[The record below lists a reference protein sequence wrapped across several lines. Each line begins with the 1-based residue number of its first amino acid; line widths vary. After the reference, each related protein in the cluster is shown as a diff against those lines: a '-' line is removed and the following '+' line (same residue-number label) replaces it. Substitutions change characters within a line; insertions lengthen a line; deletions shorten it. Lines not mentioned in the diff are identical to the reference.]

1 MTFYITHIAP
11 YPAVCL
17 LIASNLVLLQFK
29 SSLIQVFVLRQGQ
42 ERVETSN
49 EQRLPLKKRHY
60 HISTAAAC
68 LQPTSCLPQA
78 DSMVTAV
85 DCTKKALERTTAQEK
100 DKLPSTGS
108 VGIAGKGQGKP
119 TADRPVIVRDKSG
132 CGSGSGGGSTGYVNS
147 GEMKSKP
154 IVDLP
159 RNSIDEAIEACI
171 TRYTATSP
179 PVEISAPSV
188 HSVIATPKKRHR
200 LETAAVAGLMGR
212 SSCTSVSKSK
222 DSASDSGAVN
232 SNKMSG
238 AAVATPPPSKRTV
251 SRSASANSG
260 SVVAL
265 SGDSLVSPD
274 PIKTS
279 LAPDSSVGVSSE
291 ATADLVTLVSPAVK
305 VSSSV
310 SKVTSSCKVS
320 PPVNKVAS
328 QTHKASSPT
337 NKTSVSVSK
346 SLSPVSKPS
355 VVTSS
360 KVSSPTKVTAANS
373 KVSSS
378 PSTKVSVSSPSKVTT
393 SVTSSTTR
401 LLSTS
406 GSKGLSQSTK
416 VTSPVS
422 KTLVPGLKATSPKV
436 FAVSSKASSFPSTVM
451 TVSSATVTTTTTT
464 AATMAATAVVSAAT
478 TTITA
483 VSVTAVDEMMLSSRL
498 AAMPTQHNL
507 RLKRANR
514 TSEKDESNLRRGVVG
529 RKKKLIREIRVHVT
543 KLSPSDF
550 LLKKAVGV
558 VKQRVRRR
566 KAINRTGF
574 PIKKKKKKQCASGD
588 TKLLKCLNSVPIP
601 TPLSTPVISIDVKKS
616 LADSSTAKTPA
627 QNSVSKEILN
637 CADTKRPHNLS
648 RKDRSSRIS
657 ESNPK
662 DRGVEKESKVK
673 GEPEKKQIETV
684 RQTVN
689 GKRDAVKLPLESIYV
704 KEKKEHLDTPRE
716 EKDSNSNKASSI
728 QVVMEDAQCSE
739 TKESQVSS
747 KQSKGSV
754 VDSGIDQLKPTD
766 SCSLMSPAAE
776 PGLTVASGQAFDT
789 GDKDSRARNK
799 RKRDGSKDDCPLPL
813 GSKRMKKCRDED
825 MDQDDR

>member
-1 MTFYITHIAP
+1 M
-11 YPAVCL
+11 
-17 LIASNLVLLQFK
+17 
-29 SSLIQVFVLRQGQ
+29 
-42 ERVETSN
+42 
-49 EQRLPLKKRHY
+49 KKRHY

-68 LQPTSCLPQA
+68 LQPTSCQPQS

-85 DCTKKALERTTAQEK
+85 DCTKKALDRTTAQEK
-100 DKLPSTGS
+100 EKLPSTGG

-119 TADRPVIVRDKSG
+119 TADKPVIVREKGG
-132 CGSGSGGGSTGYVNS
+132 CGSGSGGGSTSCVNS

-179 PVEISAPSV
+179 PVENSTPSV

-200 LETAAVAGLMGR
+200 LETAAVAGLVGR
-212 SSCTSVSKSK
+212 SSCTSVSRSK
-222 DSASDSGAVN
+222 DSASESGAVS

-238 AAVATPPPSKRTV
+238 VAVATPPPSKRTV

-260 SVVAL
+260 SVVAV
-265 SGDSLVSPD
+265 SSDSVVSPD
-274 PIKTS
+274 SVKTCMV
-279 LAPDSSVGVSSE
+279 PDSSVSVSSE
-291 ATADLVTLVSPAVK
+291 ATVDLATLLSPAQK

-310 SKVTSSCKVS
+310 SKVTSSCKLS
-320 PPVNKVAS
+320 PPVNKIAS
-328 QTHKASSPT
+328 QAHKVSSPT
-337 NKTSVSVSK
+337 NKTSVSVSR
-346 SLSPVSKPS
+346 SFSPVSKPS

-360 KVSSPTKVTAANS
+360 KVSSPTKVTAANN
-373 KVSSS
+373 KVSLS
-378 PSTKVSVSSPSKVTT
+378 PATKVSVSSPSKVTT
-393 SVTSSTTR
+393 SVTSAANRVS
-401 LLSTS
+401 STS
-406 GSKGLSQSTK
+406 GSKGISQSNK
-416 VTSPVS
+416 VASPVS
-422 KTLVPGLKATSPKV
+422 KSLVPGLKSTSPKV
-436 FAVSSKASSFPSTVM
+436 VAVSSKVNSLPSTVM
-451 TVSSATVTTTTTT
+451 TVSAATVTTTTTT
-464 AATMAATAVVSAAT
+464 AATMAATAVVTAAT
-478 TTITA
+478 MITT
-483 VSVTAVDEMMLSSRL
+483 VSTTAVDEMTLSSRL
-498 AAMPTQHNL
+498 AAIPTQHNL

-514 TSEKDESNLRRGVVG
+514 TSEKDESHLRRSGMG

-574 PIKKKKKKQCASGD
+574 PIKKKKKKQCVNGD
-588 TKLLKCLNSVPIP
+588 MKLLKCPNSVPIP
-601 TPLSTPVISIDVKKS
+601 TPLSMPVISIDVKKS
-616 LADSSTAKTPA
+616 HADNSTTKTPA
-627 QNSVSKEILN
+627 QNSVGKEILN

-648 RKDRSSRIS
+648 RKDRSNRIP

-662 DRGVEKESKVK
+662 DRGVEKENKVK
-673 GEPEKKQIETV
+673 GELEKKQLDTV

-689 GKRDAVKLPLESIYV
+689 GRRDAVKLPLEGISL
-704 KEKKEHLDTPRE
+704 KEKKEQLETSRE
-716 EKDSNSNKASSI
+716 EKNVISNKVDNI
-728 QVVMEDAQCSE
+728 QVMMDDAQCSE
-739 TKESQVSS
+739 TKESQLSL

-754 VDSGIDQLKPTD
+754 VDSGLDHLKVTD
-766 SCSLMSPAAE
+766 SCSLVSPGAD
-776 PGLTVASGQAFDT
+776 PGLPVASVQASDT

-799 RKRDGSKDDCPLPL
+799 RKRDSSKDECPLPL

>member
-1 MTFYITHIAP
+1 
-11 YPAVCL
+11 
-17 LIASNLVLLQFK
+17 
-29 SSLIQVFVLRQGQ
+29 
-42 ERVETSN
+42 
-49 EQRLPLKKRHY
+49 
-60 HISTAAAC
+60 
-68 LQPTSCLPQA
+68 
-78 DSMVTAV
+78 MVTAV
-85 DCTKKALERTTAQEK
+85 DCTKKALDRTTTQEK
-100 DKLPSTGS
+100 EKLPSTGG

-119 TADRPVIVRDKSG
+119 TAEKPVIVRDKGG
-132 CGSGSGGGSTGYVNS
+132 CGSGSGGGSTSYVNS

-179 PVEISAPSV
+179 PVENSTPSV

-200 LETAAVAGLMGR
+200 LETAAVAGLVGR

-222 DSASDSGAVN
+222 DSATDSSAV
-232 SNKMSG
+232 SSSKMSG
-238 AAVATPPPSKRTV
+238 VAVATPPPSKRTV

-260 SVVAL
+260 SVVAV
-265 SGDSLVSPD
+265 SSDSIINPD
-274 PIKTS
+274 SVKTS
-279 LAPDSSVGVSSE
+279 MVPDSSVGVSSE
-291 ATADLVTLVSPAVK
+291 ATVDLATLVSPALK

-310 SKVTSSCKVS
+310 SKVTASSKVS
-320 PPVNKVAS
+320 PPVNKMTS
-328 QTHKASSPT
+328 QAHKTSSPT

-346 SLSPVSKPS
+346 SFSPVSKPS
-355 VVTSS
+355 VMTSS

-373 KVSSS
+373 KVSLS
-378 PSTKVSVSSPSKVTT
+378 PTTKVSVSSPSKVTT
-393 SVTSSTTR
+393 SVTSAATR
-401 LLSTS
+401 VLSTS
-406 GSKGLSQSTK
+406 GSKGISQSNK

-422 KTLVPGLKATSPKV
+422 KSLVPGLKATSPKV
-436 FAVSSKASSFPSTVM
+436 VAVSSKVNSFPSTIM
-451 TVSSATVTTTTTT
+451 TVSAATVTTTTTT
-464 AATMAATAVVSAAT
+464 AATVAATAVVTAAT
-478 TTITA
+478 TTITT
-483 VSVTAVDEMMLSSRL
+483 VSTTAVDEMMLSSRL

-514 TSEKDESNLRRGVVG
+514 TSEKDDSHLRRSGVG

-574 PIKKKKKKQCASGD
+574 PIKKKKKKQCVSGD
-588 TKLLKCLNSVPIP
+588 MKLLKYPNSVPIP

-616 LADSSTAKTPA
+616 HADNSTTKIPA
-627 QNSVSKEILN
+627 QNSGGKEVLN

-648 RKDRSSRIS
+648 RKDRSNRIP

-662 DRGVEKESKVK
+662 DRGVEKENKVK
-673 GEPEKKQIETV
+673 GELEKKQLETV

-689 GKRDAVKLPLESIYV
+689 GRRDAVKLPIEGISL
-704 KEKKEHLDTPRE
+704 KEKKEQLEASRE
-716 EKDSNSNKASSI
+716 EKNGNSNKVENI
-728 QVVMEDAQCSE
+728 PVVMDDAQCSE
-739 TKESQVSS
+739 TKESQVSL

-754 VDSGIDQLKPTD
+754 VDSGLDHSKVTD
-766 SCSLMSPAAE
+766 LCSLVSPVAD
-776 PGLTVASGQAFDT
+776 PGLPVASVQAYDA

-799 RKRDGSKDDCPLPL
+799 RKRDSSKDECPLPL

>member
-1 MTFYITHIAP
+1 M
-11 YPAVCL
+11 
-17 LIASNLVLLQFK
+17 
-29 SSLIQVFVLRQGQ
+29 
-42 ERVETSN
+42 
-49 EQRLPLKKRHY
+49 KKRHY

-85 DCTKKALERTTAQEK
+85 DCTKKAPERTTAQEK
-100 DKLPSTGS
+100 DKLPSTGG

-119 TADRPVIVRDKSG
+119 TADKPVIVRDK
-132 CGSGSGGGSTGYVNS
+132 GSCGSGGGSTSYVNS
-147 GEMKSKP
+147 GEVKSKP
-154 IVDLP
+154 VIDLP

-179 PVEISAPSV
+179 PVENSAPSV

-200 LETAAVAGLMGR
+200 LETAAVAGLIGR

-222 DSASDSGAVN
+222 DGASDSGAVS
-232 SNKMSG
+232 SNKISG
-238 AAVATPPPSKRTV
+238 IAVATPPPSKRTV

-260 SVVAL
+260 SVVAV
-265 SGDSLVSPD
+265 SSDSIVSPD
-274 PIKTS
+274 SIKTS
-279 LAPDSSVGVSSE
+279 MAPDSSVGISSE
-291 ATADLVTLVSPAVK
+291 AAVDLVTLVSPALK

-310 SKVTSSCKVS
+310 SKVASSCKVS
-320 PPVNKVAS
+320 PPVNKITS

-346 SLSPVSKPS
+346 SASPVNKPS

-360 KVSSPTKVTAANS
+360 KVSSPTKVIATNS
-373 KVSSS
+373 KVSSF
-378 PSTKVSVSSPSKVTT
+378 PATKVSVSSPSKVTT
-393 SVTSSTTR
+393 SVTSSATR
-401 LLSTS
+401 VLSTS
-406 GSKGLSQSTK
+406 GSKGISQSNK

-422 KTLVPGLKATSPKV
+422 KSLVPALKATSPKGC
-436 FAVSSKASSFPSTVM
+436 AASSKINSFPSTIM
-451 TVSSATVTTTTTT
+451 TVSAATVTTTTTT
-464 AATMAATAVVSAAT
+464 AATVAATAVVTAAT

-483 VSVTAVDEMMLSSRL
+483 VSTTAVDEMMLSSRL

-514 TSEKDESNLRRGVVG
+514 TSEKDESHLRRSSVG

-574 PIKKKKKKQCASGD
+574 PIKKKKKKQCVSGD
-588 TKLLKCLNSVPIP
+588 TKLLKCANSVPIP
-601 TPLSTPVISIDVKKS
+601 TPLSTPVISLDVKKS
-616 LADSSTAKTPA
+616 LADNSTTKTPA
-627 QNSVSKEILN
+627 QNSGGKEILN

-648 RKDRSSRIS
+648 KKDRSNRIS

-662 DRGVEKESKVK
+662 DRGVEKENKVK
-673 GEPEKKQIETV
+673 GELEKKQTETV

-689 GKRDAVKLPLESIYV
+689 GKRDAVKLPLEGMCL
-704 KEKKEHLDTPRE
+704 KEKKEQLETSRE
-716 EKDSNSNKASSI
+716 EKGGNSNKVDSI
-728 QVVMEDAQCSE
+728 QVMMEDAPCTE
-739 TKESQVSS
+739 TKESQASL
-747 KQSKGSV
+747 KQSRGSV
-754 VDSGIDQLKPTD
+754 VDNVVDHLKLTD
-766 SCSLMSPAAE
+766 SCSLLSSGAD
-776 PGLTVASGQAFDT
+776 PGLPVASVQAFDT
-789 GDKDSRARNK
+789 GDKDSRTRNK
-799 RKRDGSKDDCPLPL
+799 RKRDSSKDECPLPL
-813 GSKRMKKCRDED
+813 GSKRVKKCRDED